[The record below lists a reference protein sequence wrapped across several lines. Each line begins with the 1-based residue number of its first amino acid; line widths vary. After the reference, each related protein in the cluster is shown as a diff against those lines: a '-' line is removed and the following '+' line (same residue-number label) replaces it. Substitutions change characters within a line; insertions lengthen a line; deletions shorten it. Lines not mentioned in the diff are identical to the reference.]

1 MVSGVLTGRGG
12 GWTRAAGARCVLMGA
27 LLAAA
32 PCGARAADSVDH
44 GAVPSGN
51 VAVAARF
58 SDMQPSGIVVL
69 PDGSVIL
76 GFPRSAQDHAGPR
89 LARLTTSPDGPPG
102 LVAYPDAATQGRLVS
117 PLGMTLDTRG
127 RIWIVDEGTVAGAT
141 GPATPAL
148 VMVDPAPGGE
158 GVRVLPLR
166 APAIRPDSHVNDLR
180 IDLTHGDAGL
190 AFITDTSLADHPA
203 IIVVDLASEKAWRVL
218 DGDASTRPTP
228 GFAMEVDGQMHR
240 FDLAH
245 PAMGQGGADGIAISP
260 DSATLYWQPLS
271 GRRLYSAPTAVLGDP
286 QATPAA
292 LARAVRDE
300 GETGVVD
307 GMATAPDG
315 SLYLTDLERHA
326 ILRRATDGTLSVV
339 AHDPRL
345 ISPDG
350 LALRG
355 DTLWLTVGQWS
366 RLPVFHGGHDRQER
380 PWLVTRIRMSGT
392 P

>member
-1 MVSGVLTGRGG
+1 MRQNGRKTG
-12 GWTRAAGARCVLMGA
+12 AAFA
-27 LLAAA
+27 LCAVLAAA
-32 PCGARAADSVDH
+32 PWGARAADSTDH
-44 GAVPSGN
+44 GATPTGN
-51 VAVAARF
+51 VTVAARF
-58 SDMQPSGIVVL
+58 ADMQPSGIVAL
-69 PDGSVIL
+69 PDGTVIL

-89 LARLTTSPDGPPG
+89 LARLTTHPDGRPDLTP
-102 LVAYPDAATQGRLVS
+102 YPDAATQDRLVS

-127 RIWIVDEGTVAGAT
+127 RIWIVDEGTVAGT
-141 GPATPAL
+141 PGPAKPAL
-148 VMVDPAPGGE
+148 VMIDPTPGGA
-158 GVRVLPLR
+158 GVRIVPLH

-180 IDLTHGDAGL
+180 IDLTHGRAGL
-190 AFITDTSLADHPA
+190 AFITDTSTADHPA
-203 IIVVDLASEKAWRVL
+203 LIVVDLATGAAWRIL
-218 DGDASTRPTP
+218 DGDISTRPTP
-228 GFAMEVDGQMHR
+228 GFAMMVDGQMQR

-260 DSATLYWQPLS
+260 DSAVLYWQPLS
-271 GRRLYSAPTAVLGDP
+271 GRRLYSAPTAILGNP
-286 QATPAA
+286 HATPAA

-326 ILRRATDGTLSVV
+326 ILHRATDGTLSIV

-350 LALRG
+350 LALHG

-366 RLPVFHGGHDRQER
+366 RLPVFHNGQDRQER
-380 PWLVTRIRMSGT
+380 PWLVAQIRL